1 MQERRSENEKIGMKG
16 ACKGRRGGKK
26 AGGEETETELLLTLL
41 SIEIEHT
48 IFPRNQILVQIRSIN
63 NLLERTLQ
71 YAIDIQKPVPSAE
84 EWKKTSFPNA
94 ISPSH
99 HKIN

>member
-1 MQERRSENEKIGMKG
+1 MQERSENEKIGMKG
-16 ACKGRRGGKK
+16 ACKGRRGEKK

-48 IFPRNQILVQIRSIN
+48 IFPRNQILIQIRSIN

-71 YAIDIQKPVPSAE
+71 YAIDIQKTVPSAE
-84 EWKKTSFPNA
+84 E
-94 ISPSH
+94 
-99 HKIN
+99 